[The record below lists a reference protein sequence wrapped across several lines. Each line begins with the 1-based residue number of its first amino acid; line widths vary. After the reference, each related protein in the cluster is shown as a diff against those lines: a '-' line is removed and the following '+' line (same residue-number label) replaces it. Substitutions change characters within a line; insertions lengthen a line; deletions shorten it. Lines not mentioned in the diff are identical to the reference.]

1 MESVVATTVAGVLG
15 VTIAVVVLHN
25 VPLDALMGSAVQ
37 DRPGFPFS
45 AALTGM
51 VAAVGVGAFAGLLP
65 AIVAV
70 RVKVIDA
77 IRY

>member
-1 MESVVATTVAGVLG
+1 VQEQLGGGVID
-15 VTIAVVVLHN
+15 VPPFPIEAAVIGL
-25 VPLDALMGSAVQ
+25 LAS
-37 DRPGFPFS
+37 
-45 AALTGM
+45 
-51 VAAVGVGAFAGLLP
+51 AAVGALAGLLP

>member
-1 MESVVATTVAGVLG
+1 VATVVAGLAGVVL
-15 VTIAVVVLHN
+15 AVVLLKN
-25 VPLDALMGSAVQ
+25 LPIDKIFGGGLQ
-37 DRPGFPFS
+37 DMPPFPVS
-45 AALTGM
+45 AALVGM
-51 VAAVGVGAFAGLLP
+51 AAATGVGALAGIIP